1 MEMIT
6 DDKRDMRKL
15 LQELC
20 SSWISIG
27 ERLLKM
33 DLNYIGASEAKPGKQ
48 HLKDDGPSK
57 SEIQSEMKS
66 NPVLN
71 NLKNERRGGLSAK
84 VLRNPN
90 GYLPRTD

>member
-20 SSWISIG
+20 TSWINIG
-27 ERLLKM
+27 QRLLKM
-33 DLNYIGASEAKPGKQ
+33 DLAAPKPVEVKEVKLLKQPKEEMGSKPDFEA
-48 HLKDDGPSK
+48 
-57 SEIQSEMKS
+57 KS
-66 NPVLN
+66 NPLLN